1 MEIWKDVLGYEGLYK
16 VSSCG
21 RLMSLRGH
29 HKILKLM
36 DKKGYSVV
44 NMTKN
49 CKQKHFKIHR
59 LVLMAFSP
67 VKDMHKLQVNHI
79 DGNKKNNHLS
89 NLEWVNG
96 RENVLHAMTLG
107 LRINFSEI
115 NEKNNKLSESDIP
128 KIRRL
133 MMYDLND
140 SEIAHVFNIE
150 QSQVNKIRRWLSIN
164 NQ

>member
-1 MEIWKDVLGYEGLYK
+1 
-16 VSSCG
+16 
-21 RLMSLRGH
+21 
-29 HKILKLM
+29 
-36 DKKGYSVV
+36 
-44 NMTKN
+44 
-49 CKQKHFKIHR
+49 
-59 LVLMAFSP
+59 MAFSP